1 MVLTRGAKRRA
12 GKTLLGS
19 LLSTDD
25 DVRDVVLSHLQKDS
39 FDGCMSLMEVTKADP
54 KCIPDSIGWSNGA

>member
-39 FDGCMSLMEVTKADP
+39 FDGCMSLA
-54 KCIPDSIGWSNGA
+54 CRL